1 MNYASAK
8 HAYEKS
14 LTITRQPSIKFVPT
28 ESRHMIASAF
38 NELLTET
45 SLRIVYRE
53 CTGCDDDYKYL
64 YFVQRGPFEIKDEKD
79 CIRAGTKYSLHNRG
93 VFPTKYNPGVTIMGT
108 NYVTNNGVTTAPDG
122 ELELFNYPW
131 DDNLPHGCHLTMTE
145 ATTIAQRKTN
155 IMYND
160 RKAGRFGGPYDSIDH
175 PCKSECIENSDVEGG
190 SFCWTEE
197 RDSYP
202 SVPDDRSE
210 WKAPCKEMTASGHN
224 YNFGNYN
231 FTKGY
236 TTLYHWYEDID
247 VFAELVE
254 RSTTTESDFYDSDN
268 NFFRK
273 VAMGYASDRVQM
285 YDNLTRLN
293 DHPFIQKRQET
304 CNDACESKIV
314 HLVTGVGLLPDNND
328 GISGTCGGDQSAGP
342 MPITKQVD
350 TAFDYRP
357 CAEHFESCQDYSL
370 YSVDQTW
377 EETPCLEHFQG
388 CFYNRLN
395 YDSWQAA
402 NEAGTQQCS
411 SYHYDQYMATSGCG
425 LFQETQYSNYG
436 YYAKKSGSNIIR
448 TTSECAEA
456 CATDTYYPQTNL
468 FAFEHSPDGQNFC
481 WCLEYTKV
489 FDPTNYDICVARRPD
504 TWNIPENAPQRI
516 PGTGVTCTRPDGYPN
531 GFHHYQHLKIHS
543 SKSETI
549 KRCLNSNGELAT
561 KYSHE
566 SSAQKCAEF
575 CEENSHI
582 LILQTQVSITVNV
595 LTKENGQGSRY
606 LVQANAHL

>member
-1 MNYASAK
+1 MPFDHDRSYYYRAK
-8 HAYEKS
+8 EDK
-14 LTITRQPSIKFVPT
+14 
-28 ESRHMIASAF
+28 
-38 NELLTET
+38 
-45 SLRIVYRE
+45 
-53 CTGCDDDYKYL
+53 
-64 YFVQRGPFEIKDEKD
+64 
-79 CIRAGTKYSLHNRG
+79 HN
-93 VFPTKYNPGVTIMGT
+93 V
-108 NYVTNNGVTTAPDG
+108 
-122 ELELFNYPW
+122 
-131 DDNLPHGCHLTMTE
+131 
-145 ATTIAQRKTN
+145 
-155 IMYND
+155 ND
-160 RKAGRFGGPYDSIDH
+160 RKAGRFGGYMFNRSS
-175 PCKSECIENSDVEGG
+175 CKSECIENSDVEGG

-210 WKAPCKEMTASGHN
+210 WKAPCREMTASGHN

-314 HLVTGVGLLPDNND
+314 HLVTSVGLLPDNND

-411 SYHYDQYMATSGCG
+411 SYHYDQYMATSGVVFFKK
-425 LFQETQYSNYG
+425 LNIQIMVITQKN
-436 YYAKKSGSNIIR
+436 
-448 TTSECAEA
+448 
-456 CATDTYYPQTNL
+456 Q
-468 FAFEHSPDGQNFC
+468 
-481 WCLEYTKV
+481 
-489 FDPTNYDICVARRPD
+489 DPTLYV
-504 TWNIPENAPQRI
+504 
-516 PGTGVTCTRPDGYPN
+516 
-531 GFHHYQHLKIHS
+531 QHQNVPK
-543 SKSETI
+543 
-549 KRCLNSNGELAT
+549 LA
-561 KYSHE
+561 
-566 SSAQKCAEF
+566 QQ
-575 CEENSHI
+575 I
-582 LILQTQVSITVNV
+582 LITLRQIYLLLSIPRTAKIFVGALNILKFLTQRTMIYASLEGQTLGT
-595 LTKENGQGSRY
+595 Y
-606 LVQANAHL
+606 LKTHPREYQEQA